1 MMIEKINK
9 RRILIFLAFSFG
21 ISCATGLVIYLTGGL
36 ENSPTYNF
44 AGIEISLA
52 LILLASAYMFGPA
65 IASMITRLITK
76 EGKQN
81 LFLKPQF
88 DEKRWIYYLASWFL
102 PGILTILGAVLFFG
116 LFPQYFD
123 SDLSNLNE
131 MLRESGQEISINPWI
146 LTVIQTLQALLI
158 SPLLNAIPTFGE
170 EFGWRGYLQPKLMPL
185 GGRKAVLVT
194 GVIWGVWHWPV
205 ILMGYNY
212 GKDYFGAPFLGP
224 LAMVWFT
231 LSLSVI
237 FGWLTIKAESVWPA
251 VIAHGALNG
260 IASLGIIF
268 IQGSPDPLLG
278 PAPIGLI
285 GGLGLMLTAA
295 LLLILPDSLKPSN
308 EITQNQSKIIDN

>member
-308 EITQNQSKIIDN
+308 EIT